1 VFGSGLLCAPF
12 AAMELTV
19 VAAFAPDVQS
29 RVTLFMNKVSH
40 GNLERFAEAA
50 RKPAAEGDV
59 ALNLASGDLDL
70 VKNVADCLVAHS
82 LWSGLKRS
90 STAVALADILL
101 ALDGPSPSSASEG
114 PPSLSSFV
122 VDAVLRDMGTQFS
135 QRYEDCEDKA
145 KEDQAV
151 RVRESANAVA
161 RSVGQ
166 LFNKGLCPFVK
177 FDFILQGISQDNAL
191 LKLDAAAYPE
201 AEPRTP
207 GLPQCLLLSGRV
219 TASQPRVSETVAE
232 FKDRL
237 ARDLGMGPSTF
248 FFLMAGGEPQ
258 PHEEMKDLG
267 EVELQ
272 VMVRPPV
279 LKEEYRVEAVCI
291 LLTEAAATL
300 QATEHGRALLCR
312 EMQRLGKL
320 KRGLSKRYQFMIR
333 DLEDL
338 VASL

>member
-1 VFGSGLLCAPF
+1 MEQIAVVDF
-12 AAMELTV
+12 AAM
-19 VAAFAPDVQS
+19 DVQS

-59 ALNLASGDLDL
+59 AMNLASGDVDL
-70 VKNVADCLVAHS
+70 VKHVADCIVAHS
-82 LWSGLKRS
+82 LWSGLKHS

-101 ALDGPSPSSASEG
+101 ALDSPSPPSASEKT
-114 PPSLSSFV
+114 PSLSSFV
-122 VDAVLRDMGTQFS
+122 VDAVLRDMGRQFS
-135 QRYEDCEDKA
+135 QRYEDCEEKA
-145 KEDQAV
+145 KEDLAV
-151 RVRESANAVA
+151 RVKESAKAVA

-177 FDFILQGISQDNAL
+177 FDLILQGISHENAW
-191 LKLDAAAYPE
+191 LKQDAAAYPE
-201 AEPRTP
+201 AEPCTP
-207 GLPQCLLLSGRV
+207 GLPQCVLLSGRV

-237 ARDLGMGPSTF
+237 ASDLGVGPSTF

-267 EVELQ
+267 QVELQ

-291 LLTEAAATL
+291 LLTEVAATL
-300 QATEHGRALLCR
+300 QATEHGKALLCR

-320 KRGLSKRYQFMIR
+320 KQGLSKRYQFMIK

-338 VASL
+338 VASV